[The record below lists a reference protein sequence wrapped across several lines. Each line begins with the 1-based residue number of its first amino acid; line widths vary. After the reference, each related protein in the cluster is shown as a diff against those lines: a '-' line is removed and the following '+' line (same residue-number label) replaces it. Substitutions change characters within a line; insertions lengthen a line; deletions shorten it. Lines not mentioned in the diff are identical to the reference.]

1 MKDILRISGRL
12 AIICAAAAVSLAG
25 VDMITA
31 PRIKEHQQEQL
42 LKALSAVSAGYDISE
57 QSMHA
62 EDSDFPG
69 ISTYYPL
76 YKNGE
81 SAGYIVLITASG
93 YGGPMELTAGYKT
106 SGELINARLLQN
118 SETPGLGKEA
128 EKDTY
133 MEMFAGSGG
142 GDNSIP
148 ARKSELPEDRA
159 DAVSGSTIT
168 FTGIA
173 KALSAGSAFVKKIAG
188 SEM

>member
-25 VDMITA
+25 VNMVTA
-31 PRIKEHQQEQL
+31 PRIKEYQQEQL
-42 LKALSAVSAGYDISE
+42 HQALSAVAAGYEISE
-57 QSMHA
+57 QSIPSD
-62 EDSDFPG
+62 DSNFPE
-69 ISTYYPL
+69 ITSFYPL
-76 YKNGE
+76 YQNTE
-81 SAGYIVLITASG
+81 SAGYILLMTASG
-93 YGGPMELTAGYKT
+93 YGGPMELIAGYKA

-142 GDNSIP
+142 ENSIP

-173 KALSAGSAFVKKIAG
+173 KALSTGSAFVKNRAG
-188 SEM
+188 SEK